1 MYLRYLAK
9 NETEI
14 QFETV
19 KKLAYLLGVALEGPC
34 CPRMWRMEAD
44 RLGYS
49 QSSMNSH
56 RCSSEDSCWCGS
68 GGGGGVGVGVGVG
81 FGVGVVGVVRVGIG
95 VVVVWC

>member
-49 QSSMNSH
+49 QSSMNSQ
-56 RCSSEDSCWCGS
+56 RCSRPSLAAS
-68 GGGGGVGVGVGVG
+68 GITSLMSLGWARGRGVD
-81 FGVGVVGVVRVGIG
+81 
-95 VVVVWC
+95 